1 MKCALLKLCTTNVLT
16 VNRSSKTQIK
26 TQLQSNITEGG
37 NCDICN
43 SLQINRNNCTSL
55 LQDIPSFIWLPF
67 FWPKQSSS
75 CLSFLSIS
83 NRLSTLWFILYSCF
97 YVFRLSI
104 YPIHLKGINESMQSN
119 SGLRNTHSL
128 SAYCSV
134 TAVGCCQFLQ
144 TTAIYSA
151 DWFISSVSPPPSIPP
166 SRTPHTQRACA
177 PGQDSGHCAQ
187 LSSRVASESAGCDFR
202 LARVIIRLSYMG
214 IIREAIISQ

>member
-1 MKCALLKLCTTNVLT
+1 MIFVILSKLTETIVHLCCKIFLLLFDYHFSDRNKAALVWA
-16 VNRSSKTQIK
+16 SFQFQI
-26 TQLQSNITEGG
+26 S
-37 NCDICN
+37 
-43 SLQINRNNCTSL
+43 RP
-55 LQDIPSFIWLPF
+55 PSDSFSILF
-67 FWPKQSSS
+67 FT
-75 CLSFLSIS
+75 FLDH
-83 NRLSTLWFILYSCF
+83 
-97 YVFRLSI
+97 
-104 YPIHLKGINESMQSN
+104 PIHLKGINESMQSN
-119 SGLRNTHSL
+119 PGLPNTHSL

-202 LARVIIRLSYMG
+202 LARVIIILSYMG
-214 IIREAIISQ
+214 IIREAIISQYSHILFSFQSNWWKHFEVYEDCLMIGHL